1 MADQLVQI
9 PTNYY
14 YQGMGF
20 VILILLAVLFLIAIA
35 FYFIGRKKE
44 WSYKK
49 RGVIIG
55 LILGIIWLI
64 IAGTGTFTCNWNP
77 VEGSVVPAGICKNLI
92 LLYVFYL
99 PSLFTLFPPISFSLI
114 GLLIGWIVG
123 KIKSQ

>member
-20 VILILLAVLFLIAIA
+20 VILILLVVLFLIAIT
-35 FYFIGRKKE
+35 FYFIGRKNE

-49 RGVIIG
+49 RGVTIG

-64 IAGTGTFTCNWNP
+64 IAGTGTFICNWNP
-77 VEGSVVPAGICKNLI
+77 VEGSVVPSGICKNLI

-99 PSLFTLFPPISFSLI
+99 PSLFTLFPPISFSII
-114 GLLIGWIVG
+114 GLFVGWIIG